1 MLVIVLWKFLGNDF
15 MCTDQFS
22 ICNNV
27 KIISV
32 TETQPVGSH
41 SEAMAH
47 SGRRQRDE
55 NLKCR
60 LQYFPSSSLLKR
72 SKHEIQRI
80 HILITELQCK
90 VKYQEKL
97 IHSSKL
103 LPPLPGLAMFA
114 GLPGSLGK
122 ISLDL
127 YSELILTIKRP
138 VSGEDMITQIFL
150 DLQCIIINNKINPGI
165 KMTRGKPPGLNS

>member
-15 MCTDQFS
+15 MCTDQFPM
-22 ICNNV
+22 CNNV

-60 LQYFPSSSLLKR
+60 LQYFPSSSLLKK

-127 YSELILTIKRP
+127 YSALMLTIKRP

-150 DLQCIIINNKINPGI
+150 DLYCIIINKKINPWI